1 MIFAVLS
8 LLAPYALAASALLA
22 IPIIVHLLK
31 PRKVR
36 QTPFSSLR
44 WLHLTRQHLTRRIRW
59 HQFLLFLLRAGF
71 IILLVLA
78 LARPIFSTGQEGKPA
93 ERFIVLDVSRSMKY
107 KDGEKPNV
115 MDHAR
120 ELATHLVR
128 QALPE
133 DRTALLLTSSRT
145 DVLCPLGPDA
155 EDCLAALASVRASNA
170 DTDLGSALP
179 VIRSMLSG
187 CRPNADI
194 RIVFITDNYQRN
206 WNQAAI
212 ASFLQD
218 APSPPQVKII
228 DVGPAHPHNAWIAG
242 ARFQGAAHEVSGQP
256 AAPARITIQLGCSS
270 DEAQERTLTL
280 SDLSPLKDQTRSL
293 LLHPGRLTTVEFEVP
308 PGFIVK
314 DKIARLQLTPTDRLP
329 EDDQYWLPLET
340 RGTRVLVIEPES
352 PRKDRYHPTFPLRT
366 AVDVLGQE
374 GMYAWQRTSKSHREV
389 TPKDVAAAEV
399 VILADVPDVSE
410 PVRQAIEERV
420 RTGGGLAIF
429 LGSHTQPSFCNTKLF
444 QALQPAKGL
453 LPMPLKS
460 AVPAENRLAPLT
472 RVSWSH
478 PLFANMLDPIVGDL
492 GQARFRNYYQFDGS
506 PRGNVLA
513 WIDDKSPALIEHS
526 LEAGKVLVV
535 NTTPNTDW
543 SDLAGRASFVPLVD
557 RVLAH
562 LSGGGARRHFRA
574 GDEIALTLDK
584 TNDSVRVTTPAGGS
598 LTPTLKAAGERTLLR
613 LPSQDEP
620 GVYEVRAGKLTLP
633 FVVEV
638 GAGDSV
644 LTPADPALLRQ
655 WWQPSNLEIVK
666 TEGDSA
672 SMPAER
678 MPLWP
683 LVLAIASLLLL
694 AETFIATWLCPK
706 ATPAVAHG
714 IVHRRGLLA
723 SSPKTASPEAR

>member
-1 MIFAVLS
+1 MMIFAMLS

-59 HQFLLFLLRAGF
+59 HQFLLFLLRAAF
-71 IILLVLA
+71 ILLLVLA

-107 KDGEKPNV
+107 KDGDRPSI

-120 ELATHLVR
+120 ELAKHLVR

-133 DRTALLLTSSRT
+133 DRTALLLTSNRT

-155 EDCLAALASVRASNA
+155 EDCLAALAAVRASNA

-187 CRPNADI
+187 CRANADV
-194 RIVFITDNYQRN
+194 RIAFITDNYQRN
-206 WNQAAI
+206 WDQAAI

-228 DVGPAHPHNAWIAG
+228 DVGPAHRHNAWIAG
-242 ARFQGAAHEVSGQP
+242 ARFTAAHETTPGKV
-256 AAPARITIQLGCSS
+256 TVQLGCSA
-270 DEAQERTLTL
+270 DEAQERALALT
-280 SDLSPLKDQTRSL
+280 DLSPLKDQSRNVL
-293 LLHPGRLTTVEFEVP
+293 LQPGRLTTVEFEVP
-308 PGFIVK
+308 PGFAVK
-314 DKIARLQLTPTDRLP
+314 DKIARLHLTPADRLP
-329 EDDQYWLPLET
+329 EDDQYWLPLESG
-340 RGTRVLVIEPES
+340 GTRVLVIEPES
-352 PRKDRYHPTFPLRT
+352 PRQDRYHPAFPLRT
-366 AVDVLGQE
+366 AIDVLGQE
-374 GMYAWQRTSKSHREV
+374 GLFAWQRISKSHREV
-389 TPKDVAAAEV
+389 SPKDVAAAEV
-399 VILADVPDVSE
+399 VILADVPDVTE
-410 PVRQAIEERV
+410 PVRLTLEERV
-420 RTGGGLAIF
+420 RTGGGLGIF
-429 LGSHTQPSFCNTKLF
+429 LGSRAQPSFYNSKLF
-444 QALQPAKGL
+444 HALQPAKGL

-460 AVPAENRLAPLT
+460 AVQADNRLAPLT
-472 RVSWSH
+472 RVAWYH

-492 GQARFRNYYQFDGS
+492 GQARFRNYFLFDGS
-506 PRGNVLA
+506 ARGHVLG
-513 WIDDKSPALIEHS
+513 WIDDKSPALIEHA

-543 SDLAGRASFVPLVD
+543 SDLAGRASFLPLVD
-557 RVLAH
+557 RMLAY

-574 GDEIALTLDK
+574 GDEIALTIDK
-584 TNDSVRVTTPAGGS
+584 TDDTVRVSTPSGGS
-598 LTPTLKAAGERTLLR
+598 LTPTLKAAGVRTLLR
-613 LPSQDEP
+613 LPPQDEL
-620 GVYEVRAGKLTLP
+620 GIYHVRGGERSLP
-633 FVVEV
+633 FVVQV

-644 LTPADPALLRQ
+644 LTPADPILLRQ
-655 WWQPSNLEIVK
+655 WWQPASLEIVK
-666 TEGDSA
+666 TEGGSA

-678 MPLWP
+678 LPLWP
-683 LVLAIASLLLL
+683 LVLAIASALLLT
-694 AETFIATWLCPK
+694 ETFVATWLCPK